1 MTGARPAQ
9 ALFAT
14 SNGFGLGHVTRCMAI
29 ARRLPDDVEPIIFT
43 LSEALPI
50 VRGQGYLAEYFSSRD
65 ADDETS
71 AQWNARL
78 ALRIGDLLDAYDPG
92 VVVFDGTYPYAG
104 MLPVLRRSGRPRVW
118 CRRGMWRAGEGR
130 ANLMF
135 EPEFDAILQPGEVA
149 AAVDAG
155 VTARGGRRVTRV
167 PPILLCDESELLPRE
182 EAAERAGLDP
192 GRVNVLMQPGWE
204 NEVFGPSA
212 TLCIERLSRDPRV
225 QVVVAVSPLRSRA
238 VPLPD
243 GVTRVSTYPLA
254 SVLRAFDF
262 SISGA
267 GYNIYHELIAYGLP
281 CLLVPN
287 AGTPLDDQVARARF
301 AEQAGVG
308 RSWESRTEADL
319 DRHLAAL
326 LDDDARA
333 EMSRRARGLRFEN
346 GAPAAADLVA
356 RLALEGTRSSGV
368 SGASGAEKRRS
379 EARLAPPGRR

>member
-1 MTGARPAQ
+1 MTPGSPPR

-29 ARRLPDDVEPIIFT
+29 ARRLPEGVEPIIFT

-50 VRGQGYLAEYFSSRD
+50 VRRQGYYAEYFSSRD
-65 ADDETS
+65 ADNETS
-71 AQWNARL
+71 AQWNGRL
-78 ALRIGDLLDAYDPG
+78 ARRVGDLLAAYEPG

-104 MLPVLRRSGRPRVW
+104 MLHALRGSGTRRVW

-149 AAVDAG
+149 AAADTG
-155 VTARGGRRVTRV
+155 VTARARRRVTRV
-167 PPILLCDESELLPRE
+167 PPILLCDDAELLPRE
-182 EAAERAGLDP
+182 EAAARVGLAPD
-192 GRVNVLMQPGWE
+192 RVNVLMQPGWE

-238 VPLPD
+238 VPLPE
-243 GVTRVSTYPLA
+243 GVARVSTYPLA
-254 SVLRAFDF
+254 SVYRAFDF

-281 CLLVPN
+281 CMLVPN
-287 AGTPLDDQVARARF
+287 AGTPLDDQIARARF
-301 AEQAGVG
+301 AQDAGVG
-308 RSWESRTEADL
+308 RSWESRTEAEL

-326 LDDDARA
+326 LDDDERSA
-333 EMSRRARGLRFEN
+333 MSRRARKLQFEN
-346 GAPAAADLVA
+346 GARAAAELVA
-356 RLALEGTRSSGV
+356 ALAE
-368 SGASGAEKRRS
+368 
-379 EARLAPPGRR
+379 